1 MNRSLAALVVDDEAT
16 TLRLLRTL
24 LKQIGIQ
31 DVEDATD
38 GLDAWGKLQI
48 RRVDLIISDWHMQPM
63 DGFELLQR
71 VRQDVALARTPFL
84 MITAECAPERV
95 AACRRAG
102 ASDYIIKPVDA
113 ETLRR
118 TIAAVCADA

>member
-1 MNRSLAALVVDDEAT
+1 MNRSLAALIVDDEAT

-24 LKQIGIQ
+24 LKHIGIQ

-38 GLDAWGKLQI
+38 GLDAWEKLQT
-48 RRVDLIISDWHMQPM
+48 RHVDLIISDWHMQPV

-71 VRQDVALARTPFL
+71 VRQDVALAKIPFL
-84 MITAECAPERV
+84 MVTAECDPDQV

-102 ASDYIIKPVDA
+102 VSDYIVKPVDA

-118 TIAAVCADA
+118 TIVAVCADV